1 MTKEK
6 NNTLSIVATLAIIA
20 SLFLLS
26 ATIAFAAS
34 DNATTNESFT
44 QGLQKDGNL
53 VNVLR
58 SDPSDALGA
67 TDGEFVSLGY
77 GGEIVVGFAQNMS
90 GNLSLAVKEFTANAY
105 PLETADV
112 YVGTNPA
119 GPWTFVGEATNDE
132 GEGDEITTLEVGQCY
147 QYVQIIDTTDGDLHN
162 DTSDGFDVDSLTAE
176 YDETCP
182 VVEEPEMQY
191 MGAGRVNISLHSGAM
206 VVNDTETVAKTGG
219 NLADGSYAGAG
230 GHGGDINNNDGDQD
244 VETATTGT
252 GGDGGT
258 GGLGGAV
265 QTGDALAV
273 ASVTNTVN
281 SNVVRVG
288 DCECDGEIGRVRVRT
303 HDFAALMNRTGT
315 GANTGDNDA
324 LGSYGNDGGN
334 GGSIANANGNGD
346 DDDDGS
352 QEVDDATTGNGGAG
366 GGADAGGSVLTGR
379 AEARTALVNLVNSN
393 RIQVR

>member
-182 VVEEPEMQY
+182 AVEEPTEEY

-206 VVNDTETVAKTGG
+206 VLNETETIANTGG

-230 GHGGDINNNDGDQD
+230 GHGGDIDNHDGDQD
-244 VETATTGT
+244 VETATTGA
-252 GGDGGT
+252 GGNGGA

-315 GANTGDNDA
+315 AANTGDNDA

-334 GGSIANANGNGD
+334 GGSIANGGGEED
-346 DDDDGS
+346 EGE
-352 QEVDDATTGNGGAG
+352 QEVDDATTGNGGVG
-366 GGADAGGSVLTGR
+366 GSADAGGSVLTGR

>member
-206 VVNDTETVAKTGG
+206 VVNDTETVANTGG

-324 LGSYGNDGGN
+324 LGTYGNDGGN

>member
-6 NNTLSIVATLAIIA
+6 NNALSLVATLAIIV

-26 ATIAFAAS
+26 ATLAFAAS
-34 DNATTNESFT
+34 DNATTNESFA
-44 QGLQKDGNL
+44 QGLQKNGNL

-77 GGEIVVGFAQNMS
+77 GGEIVVGFTQNMS
-90 GNLSLAVKEFTANAY
+90 GNLSLAVKEFTTSAY

-112 YVGTNPA
+112 YVSTDST
-119 GPWTFVGEATNDE
+119 GPWTFVGEATNNEGVVDE
-132 GEGDEITTLEVGQCY
+132 PTILAIAQCY

-182 VVEEPEMQY
+182 VVEEPEEEQ
-191 MGAGRVNISLHSGAM
+191 MGAGRVNISLHSGA
-206 VVNDTETVAKTGG
+206 VVLNDTETIANTGG

-230 GHGGDINNNDGDQD
+230 GHGGDIDNNGGDQD
-244 VETATTGT
+244 VETATTGN
-252 GGDGGT
+252 GGNGGA
-258 GGLGGAV
+258 GGLGGAI

-273 ASVTNTVN
+273 ASITNTVN

-288 DCECDGEIGRVRVRT
+288 DCECDGKIGRVRVRT

-334 GGSIANANGNGD
+334 GGSIANGNG

-352 QEVDDATTGNGGAG
+352 QEVDDATTGNGGVG

-379 AEARTALVNLVNSN
+379 AEARTALVNIVNSN
-393 RIQVR
+393 RVRVR

>member
-26 ATIAFAAS
+26 ATITFAAS

-206 VVNDTETVAKTGG
+206 VVNDTETVANTGG

-281 SNVVRVG
+281 SNVVRVC

>member
-206 VVNDTETVAKTGG
+206 VVNDTETVANTGG

>member
-6 NNTLSIVATLAIIA
+6 INTLSIVATLAIIA

-44 QGLQKDGNL
+44 QGLQKNGNL
-53 VNVLR
+53 VNILR
-58 SDPSDALGA
+58 SDPSEALGA

-90 GNLSLAVKEFTANAY
+90 GNLSLAVKEFTASAY

-112 YVGTNPA
+112 YVSTDSA
-119 GPWTFVGEATNDE
+119 GPWTLVGEATNDE
-132 GEGDEITTLEVGQCY
+132 GVGDELTTFMVDQCY
-147 QYVQIIDTTDGDLHN
+147 QYVQIVDTTDGDLHN
-162 DTSDGFDVDSLTAE
+162 NTSDGFDVDSLTAE

-182 VVEEPEMQY
+182 AVEEPTEEY

-206 VVNDTETVAKTGG
+206 VLNETETIANTGG

-230 GHGGDINNNDGDQD
+230 GHGGDIDNHDGDQD
-244 VETATTGT
+244 VETATTGA
-252 GGDGGT
+252 GGNGGA

-315 GANTGDNDA
+315 AANTGDNDA

-334 GGSIANANGNGD
+334 GGSIANGGGEED
-346 DDDDGS
+346 EGE
-352 QEVDDATTGNGGAG
+352 QEVDDATTGNGGVG
-366 GGADAGGSVLTGR
+366 GSADAGGSVLTGR
-379 AEARTALVNLVNSN
+379 AEARTALVNLINSN

>member
-1 MTKEK
+1 
-6 NNTLSIVATLAIIA
+6 
-20 SLFLLS
+20 
-26 ATIAFAAS
+26 
-34 DNATTNESFT
+34 
-44 QGLQKDGNL
+44 
-53 VNVLR
+53 
-58 SDPSDALGA
+58 
-67 TDGEFVSLGY
+67 
-77 GGEIVVGFAQNMS
+77 
-90 GNLSLAVKEFTANAY
+90 
-105 PLETADV
+105 
-112 YVGTNPA
+112 
-119 GPWTFVGEATNDE
+119 
-132 GEGDEITTLEVGQCY
+132 
-147 QYVQIIDTTDGDLHN
+147 
-162 DTSDGFDVDSLTAE
+162 
-176 YDETCP
+176 
-182 VVEEPEMQY
+182 

-206 VVNDTETVAKTGG
+206 VVNDTETVANTGG